1 MSLAYVFSFFK
12 GKENVQESVKSNE
25 KPPVVSSS
33 ETKRVNKHYEFNFAE
48 YGKYNHEVHDGPG
61 CYTYECDGW
70 NDSDI
75 FRGIRRFIK
84 ASKTNITHY
93 GYVATHIYEDVKTGE
108 QFMFK
113 QENVNNHPTDDS
125 KVRVSLLSNESYTRD
140 FYPKGLAETPMFH
153 WQLKNNNY
161 IYLSQKDVDCLT
173 HKEKIYLKLIAPVV
187 QPPKPVVQQL
197 PVGLVPDAEPLK
209 SGACKRLQP
218 KEQDKQAE
226 ALLEL
231 FRPTSNPYQIVFKQD
246 GIIGIVAP
254 VHAFVAVGDDSPYYG
269 KDDDEIN
276 GMDFPQI
283 HSPVTWSKSY
293 EDTLK
298 VIPIDFPE
306 LNTNHW
312 LIGWDYLHYGNTASM
327 IRGLQSGEGSFEI
340 RRSDCIKM
348 CNQLI
353 YQQNNPDE

>member
-1 MSLAYVFSFFK
+1 MSLAYFFSFFK

-33 ETKRVNKHYEFNFAE
+33 ETKPVIKFYEINFAE
-48 YGKYNHEVHDGPG
+48 YGKYNHVVHDGPG

-75 FRGIRRFIK
+75 YRGMMRYAK
-84 ASKTNITHY
+84 ARNTKLAYFGNL
-93 GYVATHIYEDVKTGE
+93 ATHIFKDVETGDE
-108 QFMFK
+108 YMFK
-113 QENVNNHPTDDS
+113 QENVNKHPTDDS
-125 KVRVSLLSNESYTRD
+125 LVRVSLLSNERYTRD
-140 FYPKGLAETPMFH
+140 FIPMGLAETPMFH
-153 WQLKNNNY
+153 WQLKNNSF
-161 IYLSQKDVDCLT
+161 IYLSQKDVDGLT
-173 HKEKIYLKLIAPVV
+173 HKEKIALKLITPVVQPPKLVV
-187 QPPKPVVQQL
+187 QPPKPVV
-197 PVGLVPDAEPLK
+197 
-209 SGACKRLQP
+209 QP

-231 FRPTSNPYQIVFKQD
+231 FRPTSNPYQIVFEQD

-254 VHAFVAVGDDSPYYG
+254 VHTFVAVGNDSPYHG

-276 GMDFPQI
+276 SMDFPQI

-306 LNTNHW
+306 LNADHW

-340 RRSDCIKM
+340 RCSDCIKM
-348 CNQLI
+348 CNELI

>member
-12 GKENVQESVKSNE
+12 GKENVQELVKSNE

-33 ETKRVNKHYEFNFAE
+33 ETKPVIKFYEINFAE
-48 YGKYNHEVHDGPG
+48 YGKYNQDVRDGPG

-70 NDSDI
+70 NNSDI
-75 FRGIRRFIK
+75 YRGIMRYVK
-84 ASKTNITHY
+84 ASKTKITNY
-93 GYVATHIYEDVKTGE
+93 GYVATHIYEDVETGE

-113 QENVNNHPTDDS
+113 EENVNVHPTDDS

-161 IYLSQKDVDCLT
+161 IYLSQKDVDGLT
-173 HKEKIYLKLIAPVV
+173 HKEKIALKLIEPVV
-187 QPPKPVVQQL
+187 QPPKPVVKLPKPVVQL
-197 PVGLVPDAEPLK
+197 PKPVV
-209 SGACKRLQP
+209 QP
-218 KEQDKQAE
+218 KAE
-226 ALLEL
+226 VLLEL

-254 VHAFVAVGDDSPYYG
+254 VHAFVAVGNDSPYHG

-276 GMDFPQI
+276 CMDFPQI

-340 RRSDCIKM
+340 RRSDCIEM